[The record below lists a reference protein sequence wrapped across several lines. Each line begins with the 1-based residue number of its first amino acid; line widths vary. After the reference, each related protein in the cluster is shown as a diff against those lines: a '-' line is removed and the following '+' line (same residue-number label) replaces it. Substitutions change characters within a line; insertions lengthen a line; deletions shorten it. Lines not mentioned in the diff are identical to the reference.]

1 MASILGGFMYL
12 YQEMTERIIKCF
24 YEVYNTLGYGCLE
37 SVYESALEI
46 ELKRNGL
53 FVERQKEISVH
64 YKGEVVGIFRMDLV
78 VEKKIIIELKAT
90 SAILPVHESQVIH
103 YLKSSG
109 MKLGYL
115 VNFGEKINFKRMIF
129 DMH

>member
-1 MASILGGFMYL
+1 MYL

-24 YEVYNTLGYGCLE
+24 YEVYNTLGYGYLE

>member
-1 MASILGGFMYL
+1 MYL

>member
-1 MASILGGFMYL
+1 MYL

-24 YEVYNTLGYGCLE
+24 YEVYNTWGYGYLE

>member
-1 MASILGGFMYL
+1 M
-12 YQEMTERIIKCF
+12 
-24 YEVYNTLGYGCLE
+24 
-37 SVYESALEI
+37 
-46 ELKRNGL
+46 